1 MAAVVSN
8 FFEITGIGAAPATLS
23 ELIPWLM
30 TVIVGICLVF
40 GVLGMF
46 GVMASLFTNRGRF

>member
-8 FFEITGIGAAPATLS
+8 FFEITGANALS

>member
-1 MAAVVSN
+1 MASVVSN

-23 ELIPWLM
+23 ELIPWM
-30 TVIVGICLVF
+30 FTVIVGICLVF

-46 GVMASLFTNRGRF
+46 GVMASLFVPRSKF